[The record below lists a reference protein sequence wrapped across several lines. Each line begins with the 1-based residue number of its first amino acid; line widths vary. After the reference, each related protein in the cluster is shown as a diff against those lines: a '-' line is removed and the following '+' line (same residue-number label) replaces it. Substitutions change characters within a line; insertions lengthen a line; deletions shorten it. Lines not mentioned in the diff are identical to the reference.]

1 MPPSAF
7 STQLTLISVLIHL
20 FLSFFREM
28 VSLFLFEEIPK
39 FMLMPNLIF
48 LMHLH
53 LLMTW
58 FLKLSPMSMTA
69 LTVISVPTFPTIH
82 FWFLPFV
89 VHPLF
94 YPQIL
99 MFSESLILISVCILD
114 LSPKFCTCISD
125 CLLDISTLNIESESQ
140 IECVQNEAFTVLLQT
155 PSSGI
160 FLSFLSKWQFQL
172 CQIGQT

>member
-1 MPPSAF
+1 MF
-7 STQLTLISVLIHL
+7 LIY
-20 FLSFFREM
+20 E
-28 VSLFLFEEIPK
+28 
-39 FMLMPNLIF
+39 
-48 LMHLH
+48 
-53 LLMTW
+53 
-58 FLKLSPMSMTA
+58 
-69 LTVISVPTFPTIH
+69 
-82 FWFLPFV
+82 
-89 VHPLF
+89 LF

-114 LSPKFCTCISD
+114 LSPKFWTCISD

-172 CQIGQT
+172 CQIGQTWHLVCFLLLKSLVCASAAFQLYFQKAFTSWPFLSSVTDDTLIQATTSAAADDYVLPLSPLLLPF

>member
-69 LTVISVPTFPTIH
+69 LTVISVPTFPTIP

-114 LSPKFCTCISD
+114 LSPKFWTCISD

-155 PSSGI
+155 PSPSSIRLYHAPILGP
-160 FLSFLSKWQFQL
+160 LPVMLV
-172 CQIGQT
+172 